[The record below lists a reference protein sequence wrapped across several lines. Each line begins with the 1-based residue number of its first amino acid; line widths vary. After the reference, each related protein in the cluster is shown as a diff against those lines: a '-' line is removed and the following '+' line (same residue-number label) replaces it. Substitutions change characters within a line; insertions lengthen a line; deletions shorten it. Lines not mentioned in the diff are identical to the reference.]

1 MKFHLL
7 SISSSLLLGAGLSA
21 IQPGNFLLGW
31 LLFSFLF
38 LLSFYVLRFTFFWA
52 VAPSKVQRSTFNLQL
67 LLTIA
72 FLLRLA
78 LGAALYVALPVDGNP
93 NEQNRAGYIFF
104 DSFRRDAQAWDLAQS
119 DQPILNA
126 FSKKFY
132 TDQYGGLL
140 AFSALAYRYLSP
152 DAHRPLLIVLFAALA
167 AALGVAF
174 LWKAAARQWGE
185 SVAAPAAWIFALY
198 PESILLG
205 SAQMREPFLMLFT
218 AMALWGFV
226 EWRASGL
233 DAAEKRRLLDQ
244 RSAILWLVLGF
255 AGMLLVSPGVALA
268 MLVVLGGWMW
278 VRREHGRV
286 SWIALAAAGLV
297 FLAGLY
303 LLAWGLTR
311 ESFGAGSPLGV
322 IFEWFREAVKWDVY
336 QLERGSGWVQKLFD
350 EMPGALRPLFVAVYG
365 ITRPVLPAQFIES
378 TTLTLRLLGIFRSIG
393 WYALVPLLFYAPFAV
408 WRTQPGQ
415 NRRLWAWL
423 TTSVWVWIVI
433 ASLRGGAD
441 EWDNPRYRAILLVWQ
456 ALVAGYA
463 WAWSRERRD
472 AWLGRWVVLE
482 VVFLAVFTQWYL
494 SRYYHIGGQMPFGW
508 MVALLLGAGGVI
520 LLGGWWWDRRRA
532 RRA

>member
-1 MKFHLL
+1 
-7 SISSSLLLGAGLSA
+7 
-21 IQPGNFLLGW
+21 
-31 LLFSFLF
+31 
-38 LLSFYVLRFTFFWA
+38 
-52 VAPSKVQRSTFNLQL
+52 
-67 LLTIA
+67 
-72 FLLRLA
+72 
-78 LGAALYVALPVDGNP
+78 
-93 NEQNRAGYIFF
+93 
-104 DSFRRDAQAWDLAQS
+104 
-119 DQPILNA
+119 
-126 FSKKFY
+126 Y

-152 DAHRPLLIVLFAALA
+152 GAHRPLLIVVFSALA
-167 AALGVAF
+167 AALGVSF
-174 LWKAAARQWGE
+174 LWKAAARQWGG

-226 EWRASGL
+226 EWQNDGERRGWMWLASGL
-233 DAAEKRRLLDQ
+233 
-244 RSAILWLVLGF
+244 

-268 MLVVLGGWMW
+268 MLVILGGWLW

-322 IFEWFREAVKWDVY
+322 IFEWFRGAVKWDVY

-350 EMPGALRPLFVAVYG
+350 EMPAALRPLFVTVYG
-365 ITRPVLPAQFIES
+365 ITRPVLPAQFVEP
-378 TTLTLRLLGIFRSIG
+378 TTLTLRLLGIFRSVG

-408 WRTQPGQ
+408 WRTQPGPE
-415 NRRLWAWL
+415 RRLWAWL
-423 TTSVWVWIVI
+423 TASVWVWIVI

-456 ALVAGYA
+456 SLAAGYA
-463 WAWSRERRD
+463 WAWSRGRRD
-472 AWLGRWVVLE
+472 AWLGRWVALE
-482 VVFLAVFTQWYL
+482 VVFVAVFTQWYL
-494 SRYYHIGGQMPFGW
+494 SRYYHIGGQLPFGW
-508 MVALLLGAGGVI
+508 MVVLLLGAATAI

-532 RRA
+532 RHA